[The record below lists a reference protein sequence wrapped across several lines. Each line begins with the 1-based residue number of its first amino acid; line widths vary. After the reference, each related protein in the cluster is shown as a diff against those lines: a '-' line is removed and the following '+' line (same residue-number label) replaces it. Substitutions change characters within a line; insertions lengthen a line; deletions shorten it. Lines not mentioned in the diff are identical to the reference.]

1 MKLASYLERIGY
13 KGPVAATLDCLTQVH
28 RRQAFTIPYE
38 NLDVQLGR
46 PLDFDTQRIFEKMVV
61 RRRGGWCYEIHQILL
76 WALKEIG
83 FDAMLVTA
91 GIYRH
96 EKGDTMLGNHTAIL
110 VNLDQQTYLADL
122 GLGDGIRD
130 PIPLREGT
138 YQQGSLSFR
147 LERVDDGYWRFH
159 NHELGYPNKF
169 DFQQEPADR
178 QTLVD
183 HSQHLQTSDESIFVQ
198 NLVCQIMQPAS
209 VTCLTG
215 RVLRHKLPSGTTK
228 SVISADE
235 FEPTIATVF
244 GIRDA
249 ELATLW
255 PQVEARHELLFGSKS
270 ADEIN
275 FQGF

>member
-1 MKLASYLERIGY
+1 MKLAWYLERIGY
-13 KGPVAATLDCLTQVH
+13 EGQVAPTLECLTQVH

-46 PLDFDTQRIFEKMVV
+46 PLDFDTERIFEKMVV

-76 WALKEIG
+76 WALKQIG
-83 FDAMLVTA
+83 FEAMLVTA

-96 EKGDTMLGNHTAIL
+96 EKGDAMLGNHTAIL

-138 YQQGSLSFR
+138 YRQGHLSFR
-147 LERVDDGYWRFH
+147 LERVDDRYWRFH
-159 NHELGYPNKF
+159 NHELGYPNKI
-169 DFQQEPADR
+169 DFRNEPA
-178 QTLVD
+178 QLQILVD
-183 HSQHLQTSDESIFVQ
+183 HSRHLQTSSESIFVQ
-198 NLVCQIMQPAS
+198 NLVCQIMQPDS

-215 RVLRHKLPSGTTK
+215 RVLRHKLPTGITK
-228 SVISADE
+228 SVVSPDE
-235 FEPTIATVF
+235 FEPTIASVF

-255 PQVEARHELLFGSKS
+255 PKVEARHELLFGNQT